1 MLPCFGEDKMITG
14 SWNGMQKY
22 LEGDMLAESLKGR
35 VRWQC
40 TKFVG
45 MDGAAAFEVYVDDVL
60 AKRFSMETVA
70 FADCGS
76 KKEGERRDMKRFW
89 EAYWAQKALP
99 MEQRREFDDEDFAM
113 ALMEY
118 RCLDAQESIA
128 SDDPVV
134 RMFAVL
140 DRRIGKRTLE
150 KLAKE
155 LEIQPEWLRP
165 FYRLRLHAEGVGA

>member
-1 MLPCFGEDKMITG
+1 MGKAMG
-14 SWNGMQKY
+14 SWSGMRNY
-22 LEGDMLAESLKGR
+22 LEGDMLADCLKGR
-35 VRWQC
+35 VRWNC

-70 FADCGS
+70 CAACGP
-76 KKEGERRDMKRFW
+76 KKSGEQRDMKIFW

-99 MEQRREFDDEDFAM
+99 LEQRNEFDDEDFAM

-118 RCLDAQESIA
+118 RCLEAQESIA

-140 DRRIGKRTLE
+140 DRRIGKRTLK
-150 KLAKE
+150 KLAGE
-155 LEIQPEWLRP
+155 VDVQPEWLRP
-165 FYRLRLHAEGVGA
+165 FYRLRIEAEQKPTR

>member
-1 MLPCFGEDKMITG
+1 MGKMMG
-14 SWNGMQKY
+14 SWSGMRNY
-22 LEGDMLAESLKGR
+22 LEEDMLADCLKGR
-35 VRWQC
+35 VRWNC
-40 TKFVG
+40 TKFVD

-70 FADCGS
+70 CAACGP
-76 KKEGERRDMKRFW
+76 KKSGERRDMKIFW
-89 EAYWAQKALP
+89 EVYWAQKALP
-99 MEQRREFDDEDFAM
+99 LEQRNEFDDEDFAM

-118 RCLDAQESIA
+118 RCLEAQESIA

-150 KLAKE
+150 KLARE
-155 LEIQPEWLRP
+155 VEHQPEWLRP
-165 FYRLRLHAEGVGA
+165 FYYLRMHAEGI

>member
-1 MLPCFGEDKMITG
+1 MGKIMG
-14 SWNGMQKY
+14 SWSGMRNY
-22 LEGDMLAESLKGR
+22 LEGDMLADCLKGR
-35 VRWQC
+35 VRWNC
-40 TKFVG
+40 TKFIG

-70 FADCGS
+70 CAVCGP
-76 KKEGERRDMKRFW
+76 KKDGERRDMKLFW
-89 EAYWAQKALP
+89 EAYWKQKALP
-99 MEQRREFDDEDFAM
+99 LEQRCEFDDEDFAM

-118 RCLDAQESIA
+118 RCLEAPESIV

-155 LEIQPEWLRP
+155 VERQPEWLKP
-165 FYRLRLHAEGVGA
+165 YYLLRLEAEGIKIAR

>member
-1 MLPCFGEDKMITG
+1 MGKIMG
-14 SWNGMQKY
+14 SWSGMREY
-22 LEGDMLAESLKGR
+22 LEGDMLADCLKGR
-35 VRWQC
+35 VRWNC

-45 MDGAAAFEVYVDDVL
+45 MDGAAAFEVYVDDTL

-70 FADCGS
+70 CAACGPR
-76 KKEGERRDMKRFW
+76 KDGERRDMKLFW
-89 EAYWAQKALP
+89 EGYWAQKELP
-99 MEQRREFDDEDFAM
+99 MEQRCEFDDEDFAM

-118 RCLDAQESIA
+118 RCLEAQESIV

-150 KLAKE
+150 KLAQE
-155 LEIQPEWLRP
+155 VEGQPEWLRP
-165 FYRLRLHAEGVGA
+165 FYRLRMHAEGI